1 MSAAF
6 RAGRTVS
13 AKGYGLGEKRLKYQ
27 PILSDFAIFNRES
40 ILLSVVPD
48 ERDIFFPIGTDQER
62 KRRAQHLEGW
72 RRYER
77 KRFSQAYAA

>member
-6 RAGRTVS
+6 RAERTVS

-40 ILLSVVPD
+40 ILLSVVPAG
-48 ERDIFFPIGTDQER
+48 RDIFFPNRDGSRTEAPGAAPGR
-62 KRRAQHLEGW
+62 LETL
-72 RRYER
+72 
-77 KRFSQAYAA
+77 

>member
-6 RAGRTVS
+6 RLERTVS
-13 AKGYGLGEKRLKYQ
+13 AKGNGLGEKRLKYQ

-40 ILLSVVPD
+40 ILLSVVPA
-48 ERDIFFPIGTDQER
+48 ERDIFFPIGTVPEP
-62 KRRAQHLEGW
+62 KRRARRLEGW